1 MQHTLIYKYLIAAL
15 LPLALTLGACSDQ
28 AQAEKASEAS
38 TEKAAVR
45 GDVIAR
51 VGDQDIT
58 FNQINTM
65 MNSSAVVGVS
75 VPALGTPERD
85 TARIVV
91 LDKVISANL
100 LYLDALKKGLDKDP
114 AYQRAMQSFSD
125 GMLGSQYQRKVV
137 AGDITVTDEEVQDF
151 FDKTMEPGTEMTD
164 DLRLQIE
171 SALRKRKLHER
182 IAAQRAELR
191 QGIAVEVYPDNL
203 AASEDEAK
211 ADDAP
216 VAKYGDKVITWGE
229 AKTTLMAAGKGATAM
244 DPLAMEADAQL
255 AALQAMIDKRIIADK
270 ARESGLEQDAMY
282 QARLSEY
289 QKTKLVNMHRA
300 NLAREMEPS
309 EEQLKAYYEE
319 NRNRIMQVEMRK
331 LQEALLE
338 TREQAEML
346 KQKVENGELTMFQV
360 AADHSIAPGAKQ
372 QLGEIGWV
380 AQGRAQPALDAVI
393 FELEPGEIGGP
404 VESSEGWHLFKVLDV
419 ADAKFDDFEDAQTRK
434 LTRRRYIHD
443 KLDQYVMDLR
453 KNDFTVEVYEDN
465 IVRLAQKEAD
475 MVARL
480 TEQAAQPGSK
490 TEQRLE
496 ELNKMIGE

>member
-1 MQHTLIYKYLIAAL
+1 MQHTLIYKYIIAAL
-15 LPLALTLGACSDQ
+15 LPFALTLGACSDQ

-38 TEKAAVR
+38 TEKAATR

-58 FNQINTM
+58 FNLINTM

-125 GMLGSQYQRKVV
+125 GMLGSQYQRKIV
-137 AGDITVTDEEVQDF
+137 AGDITVTDEEIQAF

-171 SALRKRKLHER
+171 AALRKRKLHER